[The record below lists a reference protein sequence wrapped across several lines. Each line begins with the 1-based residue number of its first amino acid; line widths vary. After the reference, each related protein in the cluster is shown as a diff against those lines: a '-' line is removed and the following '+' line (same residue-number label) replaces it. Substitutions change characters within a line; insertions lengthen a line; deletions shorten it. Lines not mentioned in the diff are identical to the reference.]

1 MPCMQ
6 VQAHGGG
13 IVQVDD
19 TFYWCGESYKQP
31 MLGDFISAG
40 INLYSSTDLQS
51 WHFEGLIF
59 NSSQIT
65 DIPAHAPYRVER
77 PKASPSRLQPGQH
90 ESARLPDQMLSI

>member
-1 MPCMQ
+1 MPCVQ

-51 WHFEGLIF
+51 WHFEGLVF
-59 NSSQIT
+59 NSSQIS

-77 PKASPSRLQPGQH
+77 PKASPSQLQAV
-90 ESARLPDQMLSI
+90 SA